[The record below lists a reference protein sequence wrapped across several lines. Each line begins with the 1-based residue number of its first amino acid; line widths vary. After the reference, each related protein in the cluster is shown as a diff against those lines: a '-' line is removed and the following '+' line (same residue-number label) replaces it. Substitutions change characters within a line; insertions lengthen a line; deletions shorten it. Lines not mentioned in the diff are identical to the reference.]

1 MCLLLLGGVGSSR
14 SHAPL
19 ARTPMGSHPSHSALF
34 HTHPRLFHPH
44 REQPRWCTHAVP
56 TPTSS
61 SSLQQSARRVHRVF
75 SCRLRRRTQV
85 HAVTHRIKCPTTS
98 PLRPS
103 QLNYFVFRRGW
114 RRCKEE
120 LDYPVRVFKMLTS
133 GGLVVFILFQRKSRR
148 QKCHLPTSQRSIWN
162 AGEDYGAGGGSRIPF

>member
-120 LDYPVRVFKMLTS
+120 LDYPTKMSSANIAEKYLECRR
-133 GGLVVFILFQRKSRR
+133 GLRRRRRK
-148 QKCHLPTSQRSIWN
+148 
-162 AGEDYGAGGGSRIPF
+162 